1 MYIKY
6 LEFSLELPLLPI
18 DLFNFFFFKYI
29 SAQTH
34 RYLFYNLGYNSTLLC
49 FVAEIVL
56 YLATGSSF
64 SWFLCPSD
72 IVSLYLFCLIIPH
85 LLALKILQG
94 TLITFFLENTISHNL
109 HSKYVHCYWDI
120 FTSRPFQLTRVATIW
135 VYINTYICIHFSIC
149 NICIFIKQNLSSY

>member
-1 MYIKY
+1 MGSYASWSQNMYIKY

-120 FTSRPFQLTRVATIW
+120 FTSRPSADKSRNYLGI
-135 VYINTYICIHFSIC
+135 Y
-149 NICIFIKQNLSSY
+149 